1 MDNTVKRRV
10 TQVKKSGLSEFSV
23 RLDKNTACG
32 EISCVW
38 TDKTQKF
45 SDINE
50 LFRFIEEQC
59 DAVWYPQPQ
68 RKLRGWDE
76 DN

>member
-1 MDNTVKRRV
+1 MDNAVKRRI
-10 TQVKKSGLSEFSV
+10 TQVKKKGLSEFSV
-23 RLDKNTACG
+23 KLDKQGAGG

-59 DAVWYPQPQ
+59 DEVWYPQSQ
-68 RKLRGWDE
+68 RKLRGWE
-76 DN
+76 N

>member
-1 MDNTVKRRV
+1 MDIVKRRI
-10 TQVKKSGLSEFSV
+10 TQVKKAGLSQFTVKMKTHEAS
-23 RLDKNTACG
+23 G
-32 EISCVW
+32 EVSCVW

-59 DAVWYPQPQ
+59 DEVWYPQSQ
-68 RKLRGWDE
+68 RKLRGWE
-76 DN
+76 N